1 MINVEVSL
9 SGPERWRIG
18 DVFHALRVLLDFAK
32 ECPEE
37 FRDLSEAVRTTT
49 ENDALSSKQSESLVL
64 WRVIDGRGLLTDFG
78 RQLLGGI
85 RFGSEDALDQ
95 RICGFANP
103 VILDDQG
110 HFAVYWDLLR
120 LPC

>member
-32 ECPEE
+32 EYPEE
-37 FRDLSEAVRTTT
+37 FQGLSEAARVQT
-49 ENDALSSKQSESLVL
+49 ENDALPPKQSEGLAL
-64 WRVIDGRGLLTDFG
+64 WRVIDGRGLLTNFG
-78 RQLLGGI
+78 RQLLEGI
-85 RFGSEDALDQ
+85 RFGSGDAPDQ

-103 VILDDQG
+103 VAPDDQG
-110 HFAVYWDLLR
+110 HFAAYWDLLR
-120 LPC
+120 LRC